1 MVILASED
9 VGNADPMALVV
20 ATAVA
25 QAVELIGLPE
35 CRLNL
40 AQGATYLATCPKDNA
55 SYAGLQEAIGDVE
68 EHGNLPVPLHLR
80 NAPTSLMRELGYGKG
95 YRYVH
100 EDPAARTEQTHL
112 PEKLGKKKYYR
123 PKQK

>member
-1 MVILASED
+1 
-9 VGNADPMALVV
+9 MALIV

-40 AQGATYLATCPKDNA
+40 AHGVTYLATSPKDNA
-55 SYAGLQEAIGDVE
+55 SYVGLKEAEKDAK

-80 NAPTSLMRELGYGKG
+80 NAPTNLMRELGYSKG

-100 EDPAARTEQTHL
+100 DDPTAGTDQIHL
-112 PEKLGKKKYYR
+112 PEKLRKKKYYR
-123 PKQK
+123 PKKK